1 MLARFTV
8 KAVLK
13 ACPVAVCRRPRRLG
27 GGKGGEGREA
37 KEPKN
42 PAKRIKKGLPPLP
55 PGGAVFER

>member
-1 MLARFTV
+1 M
-8 KAVLK
+8 
-13 ACPVAVCRRPRRLG
+13 AVCRRPRRLG

-55 PGGAVFER
+55 PGGAVFERWGCGCSWSMPVPA